1 MGKVVHGCL
10 PRKKKGGTS
19 GMGAGKGKKNA
30 GVGVDF
36 KRVKH
41 KVGKKLPKAQNE
53 TDASFKS
60 HTINLPSQSVQQ
72 DKDGIAVNFQNLS
85 LQAGW
90 GWDLCWDLASH
101 LDAHALCRL
110 PS

>member
-10 PRKKKGGTS
+10 PRKKKNGPGGKAK
-19 GMGAGKGKKNA
+19 GGKNK

-36 KRVKH
+36 KKVKH

-60 HTINLPSQSVQQ
+60 HTINLPSQTVTA
-72 DKDGIAVNFQNLS
+72 DKDGVAINFQNLS
-85 LQAGW
+85 LQVSICTVSGH
-90 GWDLCWDLASH
+90 SP
-101 LDAHALCRL
+101 
-110 PS
+110 PSVPVVN